1 MGTFRAVRWGNDS
14 LSSEKILFS
23 IWENVG
29 IENSPCLK
37 FWTYLDQISSVPNNS
52 WFQGCYF
59 HLRCHHHRHCR
70 QGCLSWVWQR
80 GAIAWS
86 EISSAAKIW
95 DELARTQHIWHLSGA
110 DYHGHVLYIEW
121 GRWQVHWKSMW
132 YKSPSTDQLG
142 HDDVADVDEYCLNY

>member
-1 MGTFRAVRWGNDS
+1 MGTFRALRWGNDS

-80 GAIAWS
+80 CAIAWS

-95 DELARTQHIWHLSGA
+95 DELATTEHIWHLSGG
-110 DYHGHVLYIEW
+110 DQVILYTTHQNWTHLTQSLEW
-121 GRWQVHWKSMW
+121 CWLSWSCLVHRVREVTGAMEIN
-132 YKSPSTDQLG
+132 
-142 HDDVADVDEYCLNY
+142 AI